1 MKPWR
6 RKYILFLGER
16 PWRLMA
22 ICVGICVAI
31 ALFIGNEIWTGDPT
45 PIVLPP
51 ERAWQQPVIDAVG
64 SSGYVHLMSSIAGA
78 AFGFAVWLKFWLM
91 GRRAARALREWEA
104 DAAAYEGH
112 AVHG

>member
-1 MKPWR
+1 MQPWR
-6 RKYILFLGER
+6 RNYILFMGER

-22 ICVGICVAI
+22 VIVGICVAI

-64 SSGYVHLMSSIAGA
+64 SRGYVYLMSSIAGL
-78 AFGFAVWLKFWLM
+78 AFGLAVWLKLWLT
-91 GRRAARALREWEA
+91 GRRGARWIRENEAAG
-104 DAAAYEGH
+104 YS
-112 AVHG
+112 V